1 MNVPSLKPLAI
12 VAGIALALGACSQ
25 KPAETE
31 SATTPAAESAAA
43 TTAEPTHIAF
53 DTSELDP
60 SINVCADLNGF
71 VNNKWLAANPIPA
84 DKTRWG
90 TFDVLREASLK
101 TQHEIAE
108 AAANSNAT
116 AGSIEQKVGALYK
129 AGMDEAAIDALGAE
143 PLKPELAKI
152 DALKTPADVVAYL
165 GDSYSRGVGS
175 LFYFGAET
183 DFKNSQ
189 RKIAYAFQGGLG
201 LPTPDYYQKDEH
213 AKIRDAYLAHIA
225 KVLELTGVDSAAA
238 SSQAAAVL
246 AFETALA
253 KESLPPVELRNPE
266 NQYHFVS
273 IADADKVTPHFE
285 WGAFFKAQNAD
296 VTDGF
301 SLSQPKFFAQMDK
314 MLASTPVADWQAYL
328 RFQYADK
335 VSPYLSAPFQQ
346 EHFAFHKQT
355 LNGQK
360 ENEPRWKRVLGAV
373 NSELGMALGEL
384 YVAKAFPPE
393 AKARAMDL
401 VNNVQAAL
409 KTHIENLDWM
419 SDATKVKAMEKWST
433 FLPKIGYP
441 EKWRDWSGLSL
452 GDGGFFADVMATT
465 KFNYDYDI
473 AKIGKPTDR
482 KDWGMTPQTVNA
494 YYNPTDNTINFPAAI
509 LQPPFFDAKADDAL
523 NYGGIGGVI
532 GHEAIHGFDDQGSQ
546 FDAQG
551 NNTNWWTDADSE
563 AFKARTDKLVAQF
576 NAYEPLPGKHVN
588 GQLTLGEN
596 IADLGGMSISFDAL
610 QATLKDEAAASQ
622 AIDGYTPQQ
631 RFYLNWARIWRANM
645 RDQRMEV
652 MLNTDPH
659 SPSQYRAIGAPSN
672 VASFASAFA
681 CKSGDAM
688 VREGENQVKIW

>member
-43 TTAEPTHIAF
+43 TTAEPAHVAF

-108 AAANSNAT
+108 AAANSNAA
-116 AGSIEQKVGALYK
+116 AGSIEQKGGALYK
-129 AGMDEAAIDALGAE
+129 AGMDEAA
-143 PLKPELAKI
+143 ELQRW
-152 DALKTPADVVAYL
+152 LADQL
-165 GDSYSRGVGS
+165 SRGLGS

-238 SSQAAAVL
+238 SKQAAAVL

-346 EHFAFHKQT
+346 EHFAFHKPEKDAP
-355 LNGQK
+355 NGSSSK
-360 ENEPRWKRVLGAV
+360 PRR
-373 NSELGMALGEL
+373 
-384 YVAKAFPPE
+384 
-393 AKARAMDL
+393 ARW
-401 VNNVQAAL
+401 
-409 KTHIENLDWM
+409 T
-419 SDATKVKAMEKWST
+419 WST
-433 FLPKIGYP
+433 TCRLHS
-441 EKWRDWSGLSL
+441 R
-452 GDGGFFADVMATT
+452 
-465 KFNYDYDI
+465 
-473 AKIGKPTDR
+473 PTS
-482 KDWGMTPQTVNA
+482 KT
-494 YYNPTDNTINFPAAI
+494 
-509 LQPPFFDAKADDAL
+509 
-523 NYGGIGGVI
+523 
-532 GHEAIHGFDDQGSQ
+532 
-546 FDAQG
+546 
-551 NNTNWWTDADSE
+551 WT
-563 AFKARTDKLVAQF
+563 
-576 NAYEPLPGKHVN
+576 G
-588 GQLTLGEN
+588 
-596 IADLGGMSISFDAL
+596 
-610 QATLKDEAAASQ
+610 
-622 AIDGYTPQQ
+622 
-631 RFYLNWARIWRANM
+631 
-645 RDQRMEV
+645 
-652 MLNTDPH
+652 
-659 SPSQYRAIGAPSN
+659 
-672 VASFASAFA
+672 
-681 CKSGDAM
+681 
-688 VREGENQVKIW
+688 